1 MIIDHQFVWGI
12 LFVLLSDKPMLIG
25 LSLTCSWS
33 VAYFNPSPAKKR
45 KRHNAGINIQLIHAS
60 KSRKSSQPTPSA
72 VFPTLLRLEFLML
85 KGWRGYLFAGCV
97 HRCTCYAFRYTFI
110 YVSFI
115 GKMNI
120 RSFNTR
126 IHAVVYVL
134 CMYTCSHICI
144 CRNTR
149 TCIHIMYTYNIHIH
163 ISLSVHVWTH
173 FGGLRLPVINSA

>member
-1 MIIDHQFVWGI
+1 MPSDPLTSWLVGHPQPESQRG
-12 LFVLLSDKPMLIG
+12 LDTENLKLSE
-25 LSLTCSWS
+25 
-33 VAYFNPSPAKKR
+33 KKR

-72 VFPTLLRLEFLML
+72 VFPTLLRLEFLIL

-115 GKMNI
+115 GIMDI
-120 RSFNTR
+120 RSFNAR

-134 CMYTCSHICI
+134 YMYTCSYIRI

-173 FGGLRLPVINSA
+173 FAGLRLPGINSA